1 MQDQLDHQF
10 VLLKSV
16 SLASSLVGPKHNAGK
31 VLFFFSCPVDH
42 AEMTLS
48 NVVFASRDSTGH
60 DKKHRLLTLE
70 MSTEPVLAVSHSIGC
85 H

>member
-31 VLFFFSCPVDH
+31 VLFFSCPVDQ

-48 NVVFASRDSTGH
+48 NVVFALRDSIGH
-60 DKKHRLLTLE
+60 GKKH
-70 MSTEPVLAVSHSIGC
+70 GY
-85 H
+85 